1 MTGPSLESQ
10 SRSGAYKKNQDIHFV
25 YVFSLG
31 TSIQGINGKVF
42 GVNLLKVTIPMA
54 FLLKDYTDIKEIA
67 RGGMGKVYLATQI
80 SLNRKV
86 IIKEMASGLLKSQI
100 EIKRFENEARAAAA
114 LNHDNIIRIYD
125 FGEDRE
131 SFYIAM
137 EFIDGPALETILKDR
152 NYIPEIGLMI
162 ALYALKGLV
171 HAHSHHIIHRDIKP
185 GNILISKAGAVKV
198 VDFGLAHANSQQK
211 HLTASDVIVGT
222 PLFMSPEQATGE
234 EKKDQRMDVWSVGVL
249 LYRIISGV
257 FPFQGE
263 NVPAILFQIV
273 QTKEPPI
280 QDHFPA
286 LPPDLAEKINNC
298 LIKDRA
304 KRLSNLSLLIESLQ
318 NYFYEIG
325 IKDTAEQIRQY
336 VSDPSSSARAL
347 SRQLFEYHQRKA
359 EAFLAEGN
367 EERAHAHAQQAK
379 RYDPLFK
386 PITRAIDAIKKHTS
400 SSIILKS
407 TQVGNTSGIGAWQ
420 QPSPGKRFSIVALI
434 STIMAL
440 LVLAAGAVFFFHL
453 LNKSDPRDRS
463 VRNILSAQNRSADSV
478 MSSAPVKGG
487 TVRKADT
494 VAPGFS
500 SAHSID
506 TTPAPDQAEKLATK
520 KTSIKPGVR
529 VHPDASLSGI
539 LKIFITP
546 SNAEVRVDGEKISAL
561 EMVEGR
567 RLITGLHQID
577 AAAKGFEPVS
587 KSVTVEKEAVQIITI
602 DLTTEIPG
610 MSSVHVHSYPWA
622 EIFIDGEFKG
632 NSPTAKPIALTEGTH
647 TIVLQRAGFKTHKET
662 VAIKKG
668 ELKRIKVILT
678 KG

>member
-1 MTGPSLESQ
+1 
-10 SRSGAYKKNQDIHFV
+10 
-25 YVFSLG
+25 
-31 TSIQGINGKVF
+31 
-42 GVNLLKVTIPMA
+42 MA
-54 FLLKDYTDIKEIA
+54 FLLKDYSDIREIA
-67 RGGMGKVYLATQI
+67 RGGMGKVYLATQV

-86 IIKEMASGLLKSQI
+86 IIKEMASGLLTSPI

-125 FGEDRE
+125 FGEDRG

-137 EFIDGPALETILKDR
+137 EFIDGPDLDTIIKDR

-162 ALYALKGLV
+162 ALHALKGLV

-185 GNILISKAGAVKV
+185 GNILVSKAGAVKV

-234 EKKDQRMDVWSVGVL
+234 EKKDLRMDVWSVGVL
-249 LYRIISGV
+249 LYRIIAGK

-280 QDHFPA
+280 QEHFPA
-286 LPPDLAEKINNC
+286 LPPDLADKINSC

-304 KRLSNLSLLIESLQ
+304 KRLSNLSLLIESLR

-336 VSDPSSSARAL
+336 ISDPSSSSRAL
-347 SRQLFEYHQRKA
+347 SRQLLEFHQRKA
-359 EAFLAEGN
+359 ESFLAEGN
-367 EERAHAHAQQAK
+367 GERAHAHAQQAK
-379 RYDPLFK
+379 RYDPLYK

-400 SSIILKS
+400 SSIILKPS
-407 TQVGNTSGIGAWQ
+407 PVGNTSGVGAWQ
-420 QPSPGKRFSIVALI
+420 QPSPGKRFSIVALN

-440 LVLAAGAVFFFHL
+440 LVLTAGTVFFL
-453 LNKSDPRDRS
+453 QMLNKSDPREKS
-463 VRNILSAQNRSADSV
+463 IRNILSAQNRSADSV
-478 MSSAPVKGG
+478 LSRTPAPGE
-487 TVRKADT
+487 TVGKADT
-494 VAPGFS
+494 VVPGS
-500 SAHSID
+500 GSVQSID
-506 TTPAPDQAEKLATK
+506 TAYVPNLAEKLVLK
-520 KTSIKPGVR
+520 KTSNKPDVR
-529 VHPDASLSGI
+529 DRSGTSLSGI
-539 LKIFITP
+539 MKIFITP

-561 EMVEGR
+561 EMVDGR

-602 DLTTEIPG
+602 DLTPEKPG
-610 MSSVHVHSYPWA
+610 ASSVHVHSYPWA

-662 VAIKKG
+662 VAVKKG
-668 ELKRIKVILT
+668 ELKRIKVVLT
-678 KG
+678 KK

>member
-1 MTGPSLESQ
+1 MYFLRELSFRASEWKFLVSTYPN
-10 SRSGAYKKNQDIHFV
+10 K
-25 YVFSLG
+25 
-31 TSIQGINGKVF
+31 
-42 GVNLLKVTIPMA
+42 TIAMA
-54 FLLKDYTDIKEIA
+54 FLLKDYTDIQEIA

-86 IIKEMASGLLKSQI
+86 IIKEMASGLLTSTI

-125 FGEDRE
+125 FGEDRG

-137 EFIDGPALETILKDR
+137 EFIDGPDLETILKDR
-152 NYIPEIGLMI
+152 NYLPEIGLMI
-162 ALYALKGLV
+162 ALYALKGLT

-185 GNILISKAGAVKV
+185 GNILVSKAGAVKV
-198 VDFGLAHANSQQK
+198 VDFGLAHASSQQK

-222 PLFMSPEQATGE
+222 PLFMSPEQATGV
-234 EKKDQRMDVWSVGVL
+234 EKKDLRMDVWSVGVL
-249 LYRIISGV
+249 LYRIITGE

-273 QTKEPPI
+273 QTKESPI

-286 LPPDLAEKINNC
+286 MPPDLADIINGC

-304 KRLSNLSLLIESLQ
+304 KRLSNLSPLIESLQ
-318 NYFYEIG
+318 NYFYELG
-325 IKDTAEQIRQY
+325 IKDTAEQIRRY
-336 VSDPSSSARAL
+336 VSNPSSSARAL
-347 SRQLFEYHQRKA
+347 SQQLLEYHQRKA
-359 EAFLAEGN
+359 EAFRAEGN

-379 RYDPLFK
+379 RYDPLYK

-400 SSIILKS
+400 SSIISK
-407 TQVGNTSGIGAWQ
+407 VGNTSGVGAWQ
-420 QPSPGKRFSIVALI
+420 PPSPRKRFSIIAMI

-440 LVLAAGAVFFFHL
+440 LVLGAGTVFFFQRF
-453 LNKSDPRDRS
+453 NKSNPRDRS
-463 VRNILSAQNRSADSV
+463 RQIALPAQDRLVDSALSHSFPISSDTARYADRVLQDAGSRESTDTAQV
-478 MSSAPVKGG
+478 TG
-487 TVRKADT
+487 
-494 VAPGFS
+494 
-500 SAHSID
+500 
-506 TTPAPDQAEKLATK
+506 QAGMQAMK
-520 KTSIKPGVR
+520 KTAIQSRKPGTSVR
-529 VHPDASLSGI
+529 PLPSMSGI
-539 LKIFITP
+539 LKIVITP
-546 SNAEVRVDGEKISAL
+546 SNAEVRVDGEKTSAL
-561 EMVEGR
+561 EMAEGR

-587 KSVTVEKEAVQIITI
+587 KSVIVEKEAVQIVTI
-602 DLTTEIPG
+602 DLTTEKPG

-647 TIVLQRAGFKTHKET
+647 TIVLKRAGFKTHKET
-662 VAIKKG
+662 ISVKKG